1 MKCIET
7 EFKSNANSLGLMNFH
22 MVLQGVNPAGKHVYI
37 YHRTK
42 LDGTPFSF
50 EVFVPQI
57 TKAGTVQKFP
67 NGSTRTIE
75 EDTENYPGTS
85 VFGHTAWS
93 CATMVQAQARFDELT
108 KVDVVPSEDAEAEA
122 NAVETS
128 TKTSVKP
135 AAPKAI
141 KPTITTIP
149 APGIEFSTQELAD
162 LNHVAYPIAS
172 VYIRD
177 AVERKEIAFKRDE
190 RRNPRGKDTRLFVA
204 QVVQPT

>member
-7 EFKSNANSLGLMNFH
+7 EFKSNANGLGVMNFH
-22 MVLQGVNPAGKHVYI
+22 MALQGVTPAGKHVYI
-37 YHRTK
+37 YERTK

-75 EDTENYPGTS
+75 EDTENYAGAS

-93 CATMVQAQARFDELT
+93 CLTMKDAQLHFDELT
-108 KVDVVPSEDAEAEA
+108 KIDVAEENAEGDAEDTTAE
-122 NAVETS
+122 N
-128 TKTSVKP
+128 SVKP
-135 AAPKAI
+135 AAPKAAT
-141 KPTITTIP
+141 KQTITTIP
-149 APGIEFSTQELAD
+149 ALGVEFSTQELAD

-177 AVERKEIAFKRDE
+177 AVERKEIAFKRGE
-190 RRNPRGKDTRLFVA
+190 RRNPRGKETRLFVA
-204 QVVQPT
+204 QVVQPA